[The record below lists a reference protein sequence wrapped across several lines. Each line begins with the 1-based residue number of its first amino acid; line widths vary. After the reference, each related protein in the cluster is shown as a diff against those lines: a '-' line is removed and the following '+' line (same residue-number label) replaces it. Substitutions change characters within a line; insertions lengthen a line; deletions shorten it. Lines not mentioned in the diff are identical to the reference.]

1 MLDAFRLIP
10 ALQLIFRTE
19 IEFTADSFV
28 ELNRSQREVFQQKMG
43 DSDDRIYRVV
53 LLEPTVVQRQDKK
66 VTLELSVV
74 TESERQHVTNSCSSS
89 RTWNQLPAFRTKS
102 SFAPTRNVPLDA
114 LSWLVIALLQYC
126 CRSRFASA
134 CGHGACREPLGV

>member
-53 LLEPTVVQRQDKK
+53 LLEPTVVQRQDEK

-74 TESERQHVTNSCSSS
+74 TESERQ
-89 RTWNQLPAFRTKS
+89 LM
-102 SFAPTRNVPLDA
+102 LDA
-114 LSWLVIALLQYC
+114 VDFVYRASSEMPDKSATFQQRLDFLRPRLPPVVI
-126 CRSRFASA
+126 
-134 CGHGACREPLGV
+134 GDEEHRE

>member
-1 MLDAFRLIP
+1 MLDAFRVIP

-53 LLEPTVVQRQDKK
+53 LLEPTVVQRQEEK
-66 VTLELSVV
+66 VTLELPVV
-74 TESERQHVTNSCSSS
+74 TESERQ
-89 RTWNQLPAFRTKS
+89 LM
-102 SFAPTRNVPLDA
+102 LDA
-114 LSWLVIALLQYC
+114 VDFVYRASSEMPDKSATFQQRLGFLRPRLPPVVIGDE
-126 CRSRFASA
+126 
-134 CGHGACREPLGV
+134 GHRQ

>member
-53 LLEPTVVQRQDKK
+53 LLEPTVVQRQDEK

-74 TESERQHVTNSCSSS
+74 TE
-89 RTWNQLPAFRTKS
+89 
-102 SFAPTRNVPLDA
+102 
-114 LSWLVIALLQYC
+114 
-126 CRSRFASA
+126 
-134 CGHGACREPLGV
+134 